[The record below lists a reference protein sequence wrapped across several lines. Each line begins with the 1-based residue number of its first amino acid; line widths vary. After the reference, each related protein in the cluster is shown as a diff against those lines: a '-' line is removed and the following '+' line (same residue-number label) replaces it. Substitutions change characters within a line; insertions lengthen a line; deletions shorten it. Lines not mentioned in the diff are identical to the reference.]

1 MIEALSEMN
10 WQLIIGV
17 LLVSCLVAY
26 VGDRVGMRIG
36 KKRISLFG
44 LRPRDTSS
52 IITALTGL
60 LIAFGTLTV
69 LAMASDSVR
78 TALFSMKYVQRQI
91 TELTGQLQESREEFA
106 AMEEQ
111 LFESQTALL
120 EKQQELFEIERRLEG
135 AQSDLAEVRARLTQA
150 ELEKDALEKETEGLR
165 ESRDE
170 LQSAVAALNAEAEGL
185 REGLD
190 EVREGRIVIFAGE
203 LLSQVAIPAGSSRPE
218 VEVLLAEARTRAAHF
233 VALRFGGPL
242 EDMPL
247 SLSEAS
253 KERLLDSL
261 PGSPY
266 RQVLRFL
273 SASNA
278 LRGEEIVLDPRTY
291 VSRSVYQAGQILLT
305 QTFPAGLKREA
316 AENALYGLLRQVNA
330 LAVSDGVLPDPLHKT
345 VGNLTATEF
354 FEAIEALSDRDDET
368 RVTVIVDEETFSEGP
383 VRVQLRVEDA

>member
-1 MIEALSEMN
+1 MIKALSEMN

-60 LIAFGTLTV
+60 LIALGTLTV
-69 LAMASDSVR
+69 LAVASDSVR

-106 AMEEQ
+106 AMEKQ
-111 LFESQTALL
+111 LFESQSALL

-135 AQSDLAEVRARLTQA
+135 AQNDLVEVRARLVQA
-150 ELEKDALEKETEGLR
+150 ELEKDDLEKETEGLR
-165 ESRDE
+165 ESRNE
-170 LQSAVAALNAEAEGL
+170 LQITVASLRAEAESL

-190 EVREGRIVIFAGE
+190 EVREGRIVVFAGE
-203 LLSQVAIPAGSSRPE
+203 LLSQVVIPPGSSRPQ
-218 VEVLLAEARTRAAHF
+218 VEILLAEGQARAAHF
-233 VALRFGGPL
+233 VALRFGALP
-242 EDMPL
+242 EQVSL

-253 KERLLDSL
+253 RERLIESL
-261 PGSPY
+261 SGSPY

-278 LRGEEIVLDPRTY
+278 LGGEEVVLDPRTY

-354 FEAIEALSDRDDET
+354 FEAIETLANRPAEA
-368 RVTVIVDEETFSEGP
+368 RVTVVVDEETFSEGP
-383 VRVQLRVEDA
+383 VRVQLRVEDV